1 MSRRSN
7 VDWDSVER
15 EYRAGIR
22 SLADIGAEYDV
33 SAPGILKKARKE
45 GWDRDLSAKI
55 QAKVEAKVNAALVN
69 KAVNADDLINE
80 RQIIEANAQT
90 IADKVLSQ
98 QKAVKKSVAF
108 AESLLDEAIKVGV
121 ATDDLEKLGE
131 LMAAPDENGRDKL
144 NELYKKI
151 ISMPGRVDAGKKII
165 EMLKIAV
172 ELERK
177 VLRIKDEQDPA
188 ATVVM
193 KADPTLSPADAYMRM
208 IGKK

>member
-98 QKAVKKSVAF
+98 QKVVKKSVAF

-121 ATDDLEKLGE
+121 ATDDLDKLGE

>member
-1 MSRRSN
+1 MGRRSS

-22 SLADIGAEYDV
+22 SLADIGAEYSV
-33 SAPGILKKARKE
+33 SAPGILKKAKKE

-69 KAVNADDLINE
+69 KTVNAEDLINE

-98 QKAVKKSVAF
+98 QRVVKKSVAF

-121 ATDDLEKLGE
+121 ATDDLDKLGE
-131 LMAAPDENGRDKL
+131 LMAAPDENGHDKL

-151 ISMPGRVDAGKKII
+151 ISMPGRVDAGKKIV
-165 EMLKIAV
+165 EMLKVAV

>member
-98 QKAVKKSVAF
+98 QKVVKKSVAF

-121 ATDDLEKLGE
+121 ATDDLDKLGE

-151 ISMPGRVDAGKKII
+151 ISMHGRVDAGKKII

>member
-121 ATDDLEKLGE
+121 ATDDLDKLGE